1 MISQHYREQ
10 RIALQPATAANNS
23 ISPEFLEAL
32 PFEIREELLR
42 QEQGEDSSPE
52 RGSAEDRM
60 SSQLLANLDMQLRQQ
75 LFPENNGS
83 FLPPIFDASSFRRRL
98 QNAGSARIIPST
110 AVGEKETKKSNALR
124 LEPIQLLEKQAL
136 MNLVRL
142 IFVPDCT
149 TNTSLHRILINL
161 SQNNKSRN
169 DIAILLLSILAEGSV
184 DLASVDRNFSQMTIK
199 SGKVK
204 SIGPISPKIAKNAS
218 NTDIPV
224 NLGFVETVPN
234 LVAQRSLE
242 ALSQLVSFNPLFI
255 DYLLSEND
263 QLSCI
268 KMAKTPSK
276 KPKGKEKEKNAFIC
290 EYPVIILLRLL
301 ERPYF
306 LENSSLL
313 EQLMTLLSN
322 VFKLFARNK
331 VVKAEKEEESSSKP
345 VSATS
350 ESSIQIPSGE
360 LPSSSAVVESKV
372 KKLHAPKYPALPVH
386 NLKALVYVLC
396 DGVCSSKTFQSTLS
410 VIQNVSRVKEFKDL
424 IAIELSLSSQKLG
437 ELVESELKELEFA
450 MKNTGKGGD
459 VDPKILSIFSSASSQ
474 QAKLLRILKAVDFV
488 FLKFQSTSTPP
499 ETTPTKE
506 NSEVKRSEAAL
517 IYDQLKFSSMWTQ
530 LGEILQ
536 MINDKNDMMHIATV
550 LLPLIESFMVVSK
563 PYVVRKQQRAAASYK
578 SFLSVGRQNSSS
590 DINNYDIFVH
600 FTDQHRKI
608 LNTMVR
614 NNPSLMGGSFSLLVD
629 NPKILEFDNK
639 KTYFTQ
645 QIHKKT
651 SNNSYGSVQVNV
663 RRKYV
668 FEDSYHQL
676 QGRSG
681 EEIKY
686 SKLNVRFYEEEGVDA
701 GGVTREWYT
710 VLARQMFNP
719 DYALFK
725 PSAADK
731 VTYQPNRSSGI
742 NPDHLSYFKF
752 VGRIIGKAIYDG
764 RLMDCYF
771 TRSFYKLMLGIEVDY
786 KDMEAI
792 DPSYHKSLEWI
803 LNNEITDI
811 LDLNFILEV
820 DEFGRQRTVELI
832 QNGKNTPVTDEN
844 KHEYVQLIVQQRL
857 VVAIKDQIDAF
868 LTGFHEIIPKD
879 LIKIFNEQELELLIS
894 GLPDIDIDDW

>member
-1 MISQHYREQ
+1 
-10 RIALQPATAANNS
+10 
-23 ISPEFLEAL
+23 LEAL
-32 PFEIREELLR
+32 PFEIREEILR
-42 QEQGEDSSPE
+42 QDQNDGGTIE
-52 RGSAEDRM
+52 RGNETESRM

-75 LFPENNGS
+75 LFPENED
-83 FLPPIFDASSFRRRL
+83 FLSSMPPVFDTASFRQRL
-98 QNAGSARIIPST
+98 QNTLPTRSLGAAGK
-110 AVGEKETKKSNALR
+110 KELKKPASLR

-142 IFVPDCT
+142 IFVPDNT

-161 SQNNKSRN
+161 SQNNKSRS
-169 DIAILLLSILAEGSV
+169 DIAILLLSILAEGSA
-184 DLASVDRNFSQMTIK
+184 DLASVDRNFSQMTLK
-199 SGKVK
+199 SGK
-204 SIGPISPKIAKNAS
+204 AKPSAKVIQNAS
-218 NTDIPV
+218 PTDSQGTF
-224 NLGFVETVPN
+224 GFVEAVPN
-234 LVAQRSLE
+234 LVAQRCLE
-242 ALSQLVSFNPLFI
+242 ALSQLVAFNPLFI

-263 QLSCI
+263 QLSLI
-268 KMAKTPSK
+268 KMSRTPSK
-276 KPKGKEKEKNAFIC
+276 KSKGKEKEKNVIIC
-290 EYPVIILLRLL
+290 QYPVIILLRLL

-322 VFKLFARNK
+322 VFKFFKSKNTK
-331 VVKAEKEEESSSKP
+331 GEEADSNPASLTPTESTSKP
-345 VSATS
+345 VMHEAGAA
-350 ESSIQIPSGE
+350 GE
-360 LPSSSAVVESKV
+360 VMKSKKPV
-372 KKLHAPKYPALPVH
+372 AQKYPLLPAH
-386 NLKALVYVLC
+386 NLKSLVYALR
-396 DGVCSSKTFQSTLS
+396 DGVCSSKTFQSALS
-410 VIQNVSRVKEFKDL
+410 VIQNVSKVKEFKDL
-424 IAIELSLSSQKLG
+424 VAIELSSSSQKLG
-437 ELVESELKELEFA
+437 ELMESELQELA
-450 MKNTGKGGD
+450 KSMKHTEAGMP
-459 VDPKILSIFSSASSQ
+459 VEPKILSVFSSALSQ
-474 QAKLLRILKAVDFV
+474 QAKLLRLLKAVDFV
-488 FLKFQSTSTPP
+488 FFKGTTSETDVSAQSSPNSKKDASEDTS
-499 ETTPTKE
+499 
-506 NSEVKRSEAAL
+506 KRSEAAAL
-517 IYDQLKFSSMWTQ
+517 YDQLQFLSLWTQ

-536 MINDKNDMMHIATV
+536 TINDRSDFMHIATV

-563 PYVVRKQQRAAASYK
+563 PYVVRKKQTTGFSHK
-578 SFLSVGRQNSSS
+578 SLLSVSRQNSSVELGS
-590 DINNYDIFVH
+590 YNLFVH

-608 LNTMVR
+608 LNTLVR

-645 QIHKKT
+645 QLHKKK
-651 SNNSYGSVQVNV
+651 NNDAYGSIQVNV
-663 RRKYV
+663 RRQYV

-681 EEIKY
+681 DEMKN

-764 RLMDCYF
+764 RLLDCYF
-771 TRSFYKLMLGIEVDY
+771 TRSFYKLMLGIDVDY
-786 KDMEAI
+786 KDIEAI

-803 LNNEITDI
+803 LNNEITDV
-811 LDLNFILEV
+811 LDLNFVLEV

-832 QNGKNTPVTDEN
+832 PNGKNTPVTDEN
-844 KHEYVQLIVQQRL
+844 KHEYVHLIAQQRL
-857 VVAIKDQIDAF
+857 VVAIKDQINAF
-868 LTGFHEIIPKD
+868 LTGFQEIIPKD